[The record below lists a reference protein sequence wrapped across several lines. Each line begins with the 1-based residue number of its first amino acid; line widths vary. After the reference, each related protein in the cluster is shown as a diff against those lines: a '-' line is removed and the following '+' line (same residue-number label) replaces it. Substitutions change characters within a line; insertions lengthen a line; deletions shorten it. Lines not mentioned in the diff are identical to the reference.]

1 VLPPM
6 RNSCLLEAPERVEHA
21 QLCCGAGSSRTRG
34 TRPVVSR
41 RFPRPCALD
50 GTTYSGD
57 LGAYRRFP
65 RRVAWL
71 PARGRAVYQRR
82 EWCYGGPKIYS
93 APPCK
98 SVSVAARIWIRMRV
112 CWDFQ
117 DLLGIRFILLLVEIC

>member
-65 RRVAWL
+65 RRVA
-71 PARGRAVYQRR
+71 
-82 EWCYGGPKIYS
+82 
-93 APPCK
+93 
-98 SVSVAARIWIRMRV
+98 
-112 CWDFQ
+112 
-117 DLLGIRFILLLVEIC
+117 